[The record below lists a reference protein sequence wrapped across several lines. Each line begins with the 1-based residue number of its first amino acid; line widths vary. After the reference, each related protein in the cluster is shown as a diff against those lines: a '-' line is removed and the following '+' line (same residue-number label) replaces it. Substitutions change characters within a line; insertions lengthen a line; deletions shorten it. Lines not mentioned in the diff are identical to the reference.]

1 MTTAHSPL
9 AIPRSPF
16 AMICI
21 LIYDIT
27 DNRIRTRIADLCLDY
42 GLERIQYSAFV
53 GDLSAA
59 HQREIMR
66 RAVSK
71 LGARAGR
78 ICLFPIGER
87 EWALRQE
94 HHVPPS
100 P

>member
-1 MTTAHSPL
+1 M
-9 AIPRSPF
+9 
-16 AMICI
+16 MCV

-27 DNRIRTRIADLCLDY
+27 DNRIRARIADLCLDY

-66 RAVSK
+66 RAASK
-71 LGARAGR
+71 LGKHPGR

-87 EWALRQE
+87 EWSLRQE
-94 HHVPPS
+94 HRVP
-100 P
+100 

>member
-1 MTTAHSPL
+1 M
-9 AIPRSPF
+9 
-16 AMICI
+16 MCV

-27 DNRIRTRIADLCLDY
+27 DNRIRARIADLCLDY

-66 RAVSK
+66 RAAGK
-71 LGARAGR
+71 LGKHPGR

-94 HHVPPS
+94 HRAP
-100 P
+100 